1 MNTTIAT
8 IKRQLTQL
16 KELHEAGALPAAQ
29 HEESKATLERR
40 LLDIVL
46 QDNAESVDPVAV
58 APSSSATAAST
69 PTSTTGATSTTPRT
83 SRPLLMGLL
92 AGVLVIAA
100 AGYWWKGTPAQ
111 MGLGSD
117 ASNTSATG
125 DPASPHATN
134 FDQIAAMTERLAERL
149 KEQPQD
155 AEGWAMLARSYSVL
169 GRHPEALKA
178 YEKAVALRKDDA
190 TLLSDY
196 ADSLAVKNNRSLGG
210 EPMKWVERALK
221 IDPRNLKALSL
232 AATHAFTRKDYRAA
246 VKYWDQVV
254 QFGPSD
260 NEMVKSSQ
268 ANLAEAR
275 ELAGLPPLT
284 AAAPAAPS
292 ALSALA
298 DAPAA
303 GGTVAAAATG
313 ATVSGTVSLAP
324 ALAKQVKPDDTLFI
338 FARAPEGSRMPL
350 AILKKQVKDLPFN
363 FSLDDSLAMSPA
375 AKLSGVPQVVITAR
389 ISPSGNAMP
398 QPGDLSGQTESVRVG
413 ASGLKLEIR
422 DVVKP

>member
-8 IKRQLTQL
+8 LKRQLMQL
-16 KELHEAGALPAAQ
+16 KELHETGALPAAQ
-29 HEESKATLERR
+29 YEESKATLERR
-40 LLDIVL
+40 LLDEVL
-46 QDNAESVDPVAV
+46 HGASDLAEPATTAPTPSTSNPSTANA
-58 APSSSATAAST
+58 APTATT
-69 PTSTTGATSTTPRT
+69 HRT
-83 SRPLLMGLL
+83 SRPLLAGLM
-92 AGVLVIAA
+92 AGVVVIAA
-100 AGYWWKGTPAQ
+100 AGYWWKGSPAQ

-169 GRHPEALKA
+169 GRHPEALNA

-196 ADSLAVKNNRSLGG
+196 ADSLAVKNNRSLAG

-232 AATHAFTRKDYRAA
+232 AGTHAFTRKDYRAA
-246 VKYWDQVV
+246 VKYWEQVV

-260 NEMVKSSQ
+260 NDMVKGAQ
-268 ANLAEAR
+268 ANLVEAR
-275 ELAGLPPLT
+275 ELAGLPP
-284 AAAPAAPS
+284 AAPAASSS
-292 ALSALA
+292 ALAALA

-303 GGTVAAAATG
+303 GGAVAAAATG

-338 FARAPEGSRMPL
+338 YARAAEGSRMPL

-375 AKLSGVPQVVITAR
+375 AKLSGAPKVIVTAR
-389 ISPSGNAMP
+389 ISSSGNAMP
-398 QPGDLSGQTESVRVG
+398 QPGDLSGQTESIRVG
-413 ASGLKLEIR
+413 ASGIKLEIR
-422 DVVKP
+422 DVIKP

>member
-8 IKRQLTQL
+8 LKRQLTQL

-29 HEESKATLERR
+29 YEESKATLERR

-46 QDNAESVDPVAV
+46 QDHSPLDAQVET
-58 APSSSATAAST
+58 APSASATASPT
-69 PTSTTGATSTTPRT
+69 PATAATTTTTTSRT
-83 SRPLLMGLL
+83 SRPLLVGLM

-117 ASNTSATG
+117 ASNTSAAG

-134 FDQIAAMTERLAERL
+134 FDQIAAMTDRLAERL

-169 GRHPEALKA
+169 GRHPEALTA

-196 ADSLAVKNNRSLGG
+196 ADSLAVKNNRSLSG

-232 AATHAFTRKDYRAA
+232 AGTHAFTRKDYRAA

-260 NEMVKSSQ
+260 NEMVKGAQ
-268 ANLAEAR
+268 ANLVEAR
-275 ELAGLPPLT
+275 ELAGLPPAVP
-284 AAAPAAPS
+284 AAASTS

>member
-8 IKRQLTQL
+8 LKRQLSQL
-16 KELHEAGALPAAQ
+16 KELHEAGALTAAQ
-29 HEESKATLERR
+29 YEESKATLERR
-40 LLDIVL
+40 LLDEVL
-46 QDNAESVDPVAV
+46 HGAPDLEEPATTLPTPSTSNPSTANA
-58 APSSSATAAST
+58 APTATT
-69 PTSTTGATSTTPRT
+69 HRT
-83 SRPLLMGLL
+83 SRPLLIGLM
-92 AGVLVIAA
+92 AGVVVIAA
-100 AGYWWKGTPAQ
+100 AGYWWKGSPAQ
-111 MGLGSD
+111 IGLGTD
-117 ASNTSATG
+117 ASNTSAAG

-134 FDQIAAMTERLAERL
+134 FDQIAAMTDRLAERL

-178 YEKAVALRKDDA
+178 YEKAVALRKDDP
-190 TLLSDY
+190 TLMSDY
-196 ADSLAVKNNRSLGG
+196 ADSLAVKNNRSLTG

-232 AATHAFTRKDYRAA
+232 AGTHAFTRKDYRAA
-246 VKYWDQVV
+246 VKYWEQVV

-260 NEMVKSSQ
+260 NDMVKGAQ

-275 ELAGLPPLT
+275 ELAGLPPAVP
-284 AAAPAAPS
+284 AAAS
-292 ALSALA
+292 TNALSALA

-375 AKLSGVPQVVITAR
+375 AKLSGVPEVVVTAR

>member
-8 IKRQLTQL
+8 LKRQLMQL
-16 KELHEAGALPAAQ
+16 KELHETGALPAAQ
-29 HEESKATLERR
+29 YEESKATLERR

-46 QDNAESVDPVAV
+46 QDNSAPVEQAET
-58 APSSSATAAST
+58 APSLSVTAAST
-69 PTSTTGATSTTPRT
+69 PMPATAAATPRT
-83 SRPLLMGLL
+83 SRPLLVGLL
-92 AGVLVIAA
+92 AGVVVIAA
-100 AGYWWKGTPAQ
+100 AGYWWKGSPAQ
-111 MGLGSD
+111 MGLGLGSD
-117 ASNTSATG
+117 ASNTSAAG
-125 DPASPHATN
+125 DTASPHATN
-134 FDQIAAMTERLAERL
+134 FDQIAAMTDRLAERL

-196 ADSLAVKNNRSLGG
+196 ADSLAIKNNRSLAG

-232 AATHAFTRKDYRAA
+232 AGTHAFTRKDYRAA

-260 NEMVKSSQ
+260 NDMVRGAQS
-268 ANLAEAR
+268 NLVEAR
-275 ELAGLPPLT
+275 ELAGLPSAT
-284 AAAPAAPS
+284 PAVS
-292 ALSALA
+292 AS
-298 DAPAA
+298 
-303 GGTVAAAATG
+303 AATG

-324 ALAKQVKPDDTLFI
+324 ALLKQVKPDDTLFI

-350 AILKKQVKDLPFN
+350 AILKKQVKDLPLTFT
-363 FSLDDSLAMSPA
+363 LDDSLAMSPA
-375 AKLSGVPQVVITAR
+375 AKLSGAPKVVVTAR
-389 ISPSGNAMP
+389 ISSSGNAMP
-398 QPGDLSGQTESVRVG
+398 QPGDLSGQTESVSVG

-422 DVVKP
+422 DVIKP